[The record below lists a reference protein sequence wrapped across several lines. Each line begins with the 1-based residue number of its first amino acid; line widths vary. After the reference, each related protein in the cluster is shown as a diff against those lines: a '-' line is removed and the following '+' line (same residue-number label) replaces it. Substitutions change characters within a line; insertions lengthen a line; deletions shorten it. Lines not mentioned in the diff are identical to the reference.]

1 MIELRRTIAV
11 HRVLTSLLMSLV
23 VLSVVEPTLG
33 KEKKRAP
40 KVQDVS
46 FDGDQVD
53 GVARSPE
60 GFYITQKKAVDFLPL
75 YKVRETFD
83 SNIKES
89 VEYLR

>member
-1 MIELRRTIAV
+1 MRPAKFAV
-11 HRVLTSLLMSLV
+11 MSLLALV
-23 VLSVVEPTLG
+23 LG
-33 KEKKRAP
+33 TGVTAEAKGKKSAP
-40 KVQDVS
+40 KVQEVS
-46 FDGDQVD
+46 FDGDHVD
-53 GVARSPE
+53 GVAQTPD

>member
-1 MIELRRTIAV
+1 MSRKLV
-11 HRVLTSLLMSLV
+11 SLLIVAMSLV
-23 VLSVVEPTLG
+23 GLIDQSFSA
-33 KEKKRAP
+33 EKKRAP

-53 GVARSPE
+53 GVARSPD

>member
-1 MIELRRTIAV
+1 MNWKLSRIKKLSRLFVCGLAV
-11 HRVLTSLLMSLV
+11 FGFADDGSA
-23 VLSVVEPTLG
+23 

-46 FDGDQVD
+46 FEGDQVD

-60 GFYITQKKAVDFLPL
+60 GFYITQKRAVDFLPL
-75 YKVRETFD
+75 YRVRETFD

>member
-1 MIELRRTIAV
+1 MNLVILI
-11 HRVLTSLLMSLV
+11 VLAAMGFAMPLQAD
-23 VLSVVEPTLG
+23 
-33 KEKKRAP
+33 KKRAP

-53 GVARSPE
+53 GVARTPE

>member
-1 MIELRRTIAV
+1 MN
-11 HRVLTSLLMSLV
+11 
-23 VLSVVEPTLG
+23 SVVMVMILTVSFVVPVSAD
-33 KEKKRAP
+33 KKRAP

-46 FDGDQVD
+46 FDGDEVD
-53 GVARSPE
+53 GVARTPE

-75 YKVRETFD
+75 YRVRETFD